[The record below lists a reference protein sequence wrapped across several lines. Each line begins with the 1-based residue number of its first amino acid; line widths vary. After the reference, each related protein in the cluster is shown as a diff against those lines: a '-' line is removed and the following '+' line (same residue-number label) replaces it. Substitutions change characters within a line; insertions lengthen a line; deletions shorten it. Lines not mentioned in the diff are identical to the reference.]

1 MSPPAAQRSK
11 QWYDLLGHQ
20 DRSMVP
26 CASTSLHL
34 PSDLAK
40 SKSAPFE
47 DQLHTFDS
55 SSGFCMVLWLACSTC
70 SEEVHRAKAGL
81 EVRPGVVAI
90 LYA

>member
-1 MSPPAAQRSK
+1 MTCLVIKTGLWSLVPLPPFISHLISS
-11 QWYDLLGHQ
+11 DL
-20 DRSMVP
+20 P
-26 CASTSLHL
+26 N
-34 PSDLAK
+34 LAK